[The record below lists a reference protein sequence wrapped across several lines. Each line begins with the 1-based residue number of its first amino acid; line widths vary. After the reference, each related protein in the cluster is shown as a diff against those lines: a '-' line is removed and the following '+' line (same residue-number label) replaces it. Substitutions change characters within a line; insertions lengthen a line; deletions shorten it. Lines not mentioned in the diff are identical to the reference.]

1 MTTQAVQYTRNGE
14 IAEICIDNPPV
25 NAIGHA
31 VRVGL
36 VAALE
41 QFAQDS
47 DARIAVLYC
56 AGRSFV
62 AGADI
67 REFGK
72 PLRAPFLPDVI
83 AMLEAQDK
91 PIVAVL
97 HGTALG
103 GGFELA
109 LGAHYRI
116 GLASVKLGLPETTL
130 GVIPGAGGTQRLP
143 RLIGLNAALEI
154 ITSARQIGG
163 AEAHDLGILDALV
176 PADSRPLAAGLD
188 MATELLKQGAGP
200 RRISEMAAPEADMK
214 AIADLRSRVAARYRG
229 QIAQVTAIDSA
240 EEGAGKPFGEGM
252 HHERALFLQLM
263 DSPQRAALIHAFL
276 AERKV
281 AQLPELEDVSPRPT
295 ERVGIVGGGRMGSG
309 IAVAALLAGYDVT
322 LIERDSASAD
332 AAYKGIADILG
343 ESIKRGKLTAS
354 QRSDI
359 LSNRFRAAERYDAL
373 AACDLVIEAVF
384 EEMSAKRA
392 VFTELDRHCKPGA
405 ILTTNTSYLDISEI
419 AAVTQRPSDVLGL
432 HFFSPAHV
440 MRLLEIVVPEGTAA
454 DCVATGFAFGKRLR
468 KICVRAG
475 VCDGF
480 IGNRILQAYRASADR
495 MVMMG
500 ASPYEVDRAIT
511 AFGFPM
517 GPYAMQDLAGLDI
530 GFFTRQRKAATR
542 DPQDFVPKWGDVMH
556 EKGWLGRK
564 TNQGYYRYQAGN
576 TAGQP
581 SAEVEQIIAAER
593 AQNNV
598 TPRTFTETEI
608 VARYMAAMVNEA
620 ACVVGEG
627 IAKRPLDVDVTL
639 LHGYGFPR
647 WRGGPLHWADAQGLP
662 ALLRQ
667 MEVFAQEDAWFWQ
680 PAPLLVELVKANRT
694 FASLNDAG

>member
-1 MTTQAVQYTRNGE
+1 MTTQAVQYTSSGE
-14 IAEICIDNPPV
+14 IARICIDNPPV
-25 NAIGHA
+25 NAIGHS
-31 VRVGL
+31 VRAGL
-36 VAALE
+36 VAALA
-41 QFAQDS
+41 QFAEDTS
-47 DARIAVLYC
+47 ARIAVLYC

-83 AMLEAQDK
+83 AMLEAQEK
-91 PIVAVL
+91 PVLAVL

-143 RLIGLNAALEI
+143 RLIGMNPALEI
-154 ITSARQIGG
+154 ITSARQIG
-163 AEAHDLGILDALV
+163 ADEARDLGILDAIV
-176 PADSRPLAAGLD
+176 AADSSPLVAGLD
-188 MATELLKQGAGP
+188 MATKLLKQGAKP
-200 RRISEMAAPEADMK
+200 RRISEMAPPALDMT
-214 AIADLRSRVAARYRG
+214 AISDLRSQVEARYKG
-229 QIAQVTAIDSA
+229 QIAQVTAIDA
-240 EEGAGKPFGEGM
+240 AREGAGKPFDAGM
-252 HHERALFLQLM
+252 RHERALFLQLM

-281 AQLPELEDVSPRPT
+281 AQLPELDGVAPRPT
-295 ERVGIVGGGRMGSG
+295 DRVGIVGGGRMGSG
-309 IAVAALLAGYDVT
+309 IAVAALLAGCDVT
-322 LIERDSASAD
+322 LIERDADSAE
-332 AAYKGIADILG
+332 AARNGIADILG
-343 ESIKRGKLTAS
+343 DSVSRGKLSAEA
-354 QRSDI
+354 RADI
-359 LSNRFRAAERYDAL
+359 LSRRFRAADRYAAL

-384 EEMSAKRA
+384 EEMSAKQA
-392 VFTELDRHCKPGA
+392 VFTELDRHCKSGA
-405 ILTTNTSYLDISEI
+405 ILATNTSYLDISEI
-419 AAVTQRPSDVLGL
+419 AAVTQRPADVLGL

-440 MRLLEIVVPEGTAA
+440 MRLLEIVVPEATSAE
-454 DCVATGFAFGKRLR
+454 CVATGFAFGKRLR

-495 MVMMG
+495 MVLMG
-500 ASPYEVDRAIT
+500 ASPYDVDRAING
-511 AFGFPM
+511 FGFPM

-564 TNQGYYRYQAGN
+564 SNQGYYSYQSGNAAGR
-576 TAGQP
+576 P
-581 SAEVEQIIAAER
+581 SAEVEHIIAAER
-593 AQNNV
+593 AERGV
-598 TPRTFTETEI
+598 TPREFTPAEI

-620 ACVVGEG
+620 ARVVGEG

-647 WRGGPLHWADAQGLP
+647 WRGGPLHWADAQGLSV
-662 ALLRQ
+662 LLRQ
-667 MEVFAQEDAWFWQ
+667 MERFADEDPWFWQ
-680 PAPLLVELVKANRT
+680 PAPLLVELVAAERT
-694 FASLNDAG
+694 FASLNSTG